1 LLVGQFSSAQST
13 FTKPSEA
20 YEYASRPVTEW
31 DTALQEHRKPIT
43 RTRPDDV
50 LSERSKVL
58 CPSFALDSASGE
70 ELYFLAKL
78 CEPDH
83 AKALLAVSR
92 YLAGSELAH
101 GPDARLLLAA
111 LQMRTT
117 GNWEAAWGTIR
128 TILQEDPIP
137 PVEGQ
142 IDVAID
148 DEARDDPQ
156 KALEWSKERYAI
168 LRRRS
173 IAEKPGVSPV
183 SYSFVLNAGYDL
195 VHRYYLAGE
204 TEPAKNTLEE
214 MNSFVKSH
222 PDEAKGW
229 GAEDLH
235 WANLE
240 MHPAPPV
247 TVSRML
253 GGSAPP
259 SDVIQPGRVAVIS
272 FFFLGCSPCM
282 EELPNLN
289 ALQKRYGTKRLL
301 VTDVTTYKANSYL
314 TPSTPS
320 NVEASLEKA
329 RLEKAP
335 GIGFV
340 ITSDE
345 TLSSYGVK
353 AFPVV
358 AVVDK
363 MGRLRYVGNVLDFED
378 DDSVGQLI
386 HKLVE
391 E

>member
-1 LLVGQFSSAQST
+1 M
-13 FTKPSEA
+13 
-20 YEYASRPVTEW
+20 TEW